1 MKKILT
7 LITTLSV
14 LLPALAF
21 AGFSLSVPVVVDLDD
36 KSAFGDQWAARS
48 SKNAVEVIGC
58 GVTQW
63 DDGQG
68 NTYSWGFCQATDAEG
83 VGIFCMTESP
93 LLMET
98 MRATSAFAFISFNWD
113 EDEYCT
119 RVRYSTQSFYLP
131 RFTAKGESG
140 EDD

>member
-7 LITTLSV
+7 LITSLAV

-21 AGFSLSVPVVVDLDD
+21 AGLTQPAPVIVDLDNYF
-36 KSAFGDQWAARS
+36 AAGDQWTARS
-48 SKNAVEVIGC
+48 SKNADELIGC
-58 GVTQW
+58 GVLHI

-68 NTYSWGFCQATDAEG
+68 FTYNWGFCQATDADG
-83 VGIFCMTESP
+83 VNTQCFTETPS
-93 LLMET
+93 LLET
-98 MRATSAFAFISFNWD
+98 MRATSAFAYIDFSWD
-113 EDEYCT
+113 EDGNCT

-131 RFTAKGESG
+131 RFTTKGEPD